1 MARVRGDDGWRPLTG
16 SQHGHSV
23 DLGASPFA
31 RLAVAH
37 ALTVA
42 GDTLVTIA
50 LAGSLFFDI
59 SPNAARGRVAL
70 SLVLSMAP
78 FAVVAPFLGPAVDRV
93 AGGRRLMMAGVAL
106 ARAITCLLMA
116 RVLDDLWLF
125 PAAFAALV
133 LAKTHSVTKS
143 SLVPSVVSS
152 EEGLVEAN
160 AKLALSGVVVGL
172 VAAAP
177 GVAILKLAGAAWV
190 VRVAAV
196 VFVLAALASTR
207 IVTARRD
214 GQHDEPPASVSAPV
228 RDAGIARAAVAMGA
242 LRASV
247 GFLTFLVAFALRRDG
262 APSWVFGAAL
272 LASMVGSLAG
282 SAGAGPLRRLMRE
295 ELLLT
300 MALGALGVAGLAVT
314 LMAERVGAA
323 VLAAVVGLAA
333 SSGKLAFDALVQRD
347 APHAVQGRSFARFEA
362 LFQLAW
368 VGGALLPVVLPIPL
382 AGGFYVLGAV
392 GLVCAGGYG
401 VPQR

>member
-1 MARVRGDDGWRPLTG
+1 MAGVRGDDGWRPLSG
-16 SQHGHSV
+16 PRQGDSV

-78 FAVVAPFLGPAVDRV
+78 FAVVAPFLGPAIDRV
-93 AGGRRLMMAGVAL
+93 AGGRRLMLAGVAL
-106 ARAITCLLMA
+106 ARAVTCLLMA
-116 RVLDDLWLF
+116 RVLNELWLF
-125 PAAFAALV
+125 PAAFAILV
-133 LAKTHSVTKS
+133 LGKTHSVTKS
-143 SLVPSVVSS
+143 SLVPTVVPS

-172 VAAAP
+172 LAAAP

-190 VRVAAV
+190 VRVAAL
-196 VFVLAALASTR
+196 VFLLAALASTR
-207 IVTARRD
+207 IVAARPD
-214 GQHDEPPASVSAPV
+214 KQAEAPSSAAATGG
-228 RDAGIARAAVAMGA
+228 AGIARAAVAMGA

-247 GFLTFLVAFALRRDG
+247 GFLTFLVAFALRRDD
-262 APSWVFGAAL
+262 APSWVFGSVL

-295 ELLLT
+295 ERLLT
-300 MALGALGVAGLAVT
+300 LALGAVGVAGLAAT
-314 LMAERVGAA
+314 ILSDRVGAA
-323 VLAAVVGLAA
+323 VLAAAVGLAA
-333 SSGKLAFDALVQRD
+333 GSGKLAFDALVQRD
-347 APHAVQGRSFARFEA
+347 APHAVHGRSFARFEA
-362 LFQLAW
+362 AFQLAW
-368 VGGALLPVVLPIPL
+368 VAGALLPVVLPIPL
-382 AGGFYVLGAV
+382 AGGFYVLAAV

-401 VPQR
+401 VQQR

>member
-1 MARVRGDDGWRPLTG
+1 MAAVRGDDGWRPLSG
-16 SQHGHSV
+16 VPQGHSV

-42 GDTLVTIA
+42 GDALITIA

-59 SPNAARGRVAL
+59 SPNAARGRVTL
-70 SLVLSMAP
+70 SLILSMAP

-93 AGGRRLMMAGVAL
+93 RGGRRLMMAAVAFARGV
-106 ARAITCLLMA
+106 TCLFMA
-116 RVLDDLWLF
+116 GVLNQLWLF

-133 LAKTHSVTKS
+133 LGKTHSVTKS
-143 SLVPSVVSS
+143 SLVPGVVSS

-172 VAAAP
+172 LAAAP
-177 GVAILKLAGAAWV
+177 GVAILKLAGAEWV

-196 VFVLAALASTR
+196 VFFMAAAASTR
-207 IVTARRD
+207 IVTVSSRQRD
-214 GQHDEPPASVSAPV
+214 EEASSAPV

-272 LASMVGSLAG
+272 LASMVGSFAG

-295 ELLLT
+295 ERLLT
-300 MALGALGVAGLAVT
+300 LALGALGVGGLLAT
-314 LMAERVGAA
+314 LVADRVGAA

-368 VGGALLPVVLPIPL
+368 VAGALLPVVLPIPL
-382 AGGFYVLGAV
+382 TGGFYVLAAV

-401 VPQR
+401 MQQR